1 MESAPS
7 IPRTLLDGS
16 RDFERKRLIAWRQSL
31 DPHQRDQADQ
41 RIGERLAQ
49 IVLARRPTGVLA
61 LYWPI
66 RGEPDL
72 RAVLGSLVEAGWQLA
87 LPSVAGRE
95 SPLEFGRWQPGQAMR
110 AVSFGLMLPDPFEPV
125 LPDLLVIPCVG
136 FDRRGYRLGYGAGFY
151 DRTLAGRPVPTVGVA
166 YDGCELTAFAAQ
178 PHDRPLD
185 WVVTE
190 TRTLGLP
197 AAGRAPAA

>member
-7 IPRTLLDGS
+7 IPRTLSDGS

-31 DPHQRDQADQ
+31 DPHQRGQADLQ
-41 RIGERLAQ
+41 IGERLAQ
-49 IVLARRPTGVLA
+49 IVLARRPAGVLA

-72 RAVLGSLVEAGWQLA
+72 RGGLVSLIESGWRLA
-87 LPSVAGRE
+87 LPSVTGRDR
-95 SPLEFGRWQPGQAMR
+95 PLEFGRWTPGQAMR

-151 DRTLAGRPVPTVGVA
+151 DRTLAERPVPTVGVA
-166 YDGCELTAFAAQ
+166 YDGCELAAFAAL
-178 PHDRPLD
+178 PHDRALD

-190 TRTLGLP
+190 TRTLGSP
-197 AAGRAPAA
+197 AAGQRP

>member
-7 IPRTLLDGS
+7 IPRTLSDGS

-31 DPHQRDQADQ
+31 DPHQRSQADV

-49 IVLARRPTGVLA
+49 IVIARRPAGVLA

-72 RAVLGSLVEAGWQLA
+72 RAALASLVESGWRLA
-87 LPSVAGRE
+87 LPSMPGRDQ
-95 SPLEFGRWQPGQAMR
+95 PLEFGRWQPGQAMR
-110 AVSFGLMLPDPFEPV
+110 PVSFGLMLPDPFEPV

-151 DRTLAGRPVPTVGVA
+151 DRTLAKRSVPTVGVA
-166 YDGCELTAFAAQ
+166 YDGCELAAFAAL

-185 WVVTE
+185 CVITE
-190 TRTLGLP
+190 TRMLGVP